1 MLDRET
7 RYCVANSARLSPRA
21 RSLTTASRSTSERFT
36 TDPLSLEL
44 GAPHAG
50 AHPLDDQI
58 AFQLGDTADD
68 HRDRPTEWP
77 GCINIFPEADELH
90 IQMGQLVENL

>member
-1 MLDRET
+1 MPART
-7 RYCVANSARLSPRA
+7 RSMN
-21 RSLTTASRSTSERFT
+21 
-36 TDPLSLEL
+36 
-44 GAPHAG
+44 
-50 AHPLDDQI
+50 QI